1 MLSLFIYFILKWH
14 EIQDVFTDIGILF
27 EDNVTDYDAESSVKC
42 SPFKIDFD
50 NVNLKCFSK
59 DKSSQTKTVLLFNKS
74 CQTFASNQKK
84 IDSVFMKKLR
94 NSSSQTDTS
103 SLSDS
108 INQTSTPDFNDP
120 SPITENANDKI
131 NVIVVTSPLANSTA
145 ILTDKDLMETSLNQ
159 DEITFL
165 TAPDVST
172 KYYSIANAS
181 DSVISEEKFEG
192 VNSLGDFAPRGKET
206 DLLDKTPI
214 SFFSALDAGN
224 EWSNIIGETS
234 RTIKKVEEYIYDD
247 YDTFAKEEFN
257 QLFEESKFSTD
268 YPFYLNTF
276 FLPHNVIHDIFHV
289 KLI

>member
-27 EDNVTDYDAESSVKC
+27 EHNVTDYDTESSVKC
-42 SPFKIDFD
+42 SPVEI
-50 NVNLKCFSK
+50 NLNKPLKCSTAKCFSK
-59 DKSSQTKTVLLFNKS
+59 DKSSQTKTVLLFNKK
-74 CQTFASNQKK
+74 CQTFTSIKEQS
-84 IDSVFMKKLR
+84 DPLFMKKLR

-103 SLSDS
+103 SLIASV
-108 INQTSTPDFNDP
+108 NQTSSPDFNDP
-120 SPITENANDKI
+120 SPITETANDKI
-131 NVIVVTSPLANSTA
+131 NLIATSPLANSTA
-145 ILTDKDLMETSLNQ
+145 ILTDKDLIETSLNQ

-165 TAPDVST
+165 TAPDLST

-192 VNSLGDFAPRGKET
+192 VDSLGDFALRGKET

-224 EWSNIIGETS
+224 EWSNIVGETS

-257 QLFEESKFSTD
+257 QLFEESKFSNR
-268 YPFYLNTF
+268 LS
-276 FLPHNVIHDIFHV
+276 
-289 KLI
+289 